1 MSDLH
6 GFPYIEFQV
15 DKAGK
20 VIDPAER
27 ARAVDLFGQGAVTD
41 LLVLSHGWNNDM
53 AEARTLYDRLLAALR
68 ACVVAGTPPLGDRQ
82 LGVLAVL
89 WPSKKFAEK
98 SLIPGQAASID
109 SGEMADALMEH
120 IDTLKGGFDDPEA
133 DKKLDEARE
142 LSPRLAD
149 SPTAQREFVRLV
161 RGLLT
166 RQPADDEGNTDD
178 YFAALDGH
186 DLLQRLAGPVQLP
199 TTPAVS
205 SDGGGAQ
212 NLGDAPA
219 SDVAGGAASIGGFF
233 SGIASAASN
242 LLNLTTYY
250 QMKERAG
257 MIGRGAVHT
266 LVREIADGPK
276 PPKIHLAGHSF
287 GARLV
292 TSVALGPDGQPPV
305 RIGSMTLLQAAF
317 SHNAFSDGST
327 GHPVGVFRRVVA
339 APPRLSGPL
348 LVSHTSRDLAVGLA
362 YPLASRIAGQ
372 NAARLGDA
380 SDPYGGLGRNGAQ
393 GTPEASEQD
402 FGKPGTSYAFKGGR
416 VYNMNGEMLIL
427 DHSDIIHPE
436 TAYALLAAVAAS

>member
-15 DKAGK
+15 DKAGT

-53 AEARTLYDRLLAALR
+53 AEARTLYDHLLAALR
-68 ACVVAGTPPLGDRQ
+68 ACLVAGTPPLGARR

-133 DKKLDEARE
+133 DAKLAAARE
-142 LSPRLAD
+142 LSPKLAD
-149 SPTAQREFVRLV
+149 SPAAQREFVRLV

-166 RQPADDEGNTDD
+166 RKPADDEGSTDD
-178 YFAALDGH
+178 YFTLDGR

-199 TTPAVS
+199 PTPAAS

-257 MIGRGAVHT
+257 MIGRGTVHA

-292 TSVALGPDGQPPV
+292 TSVALGADDQAPLS
-305 RIGSMTLLQAAF
+305 IGSMTLLQAAF

-327 GHPVGVFRRVVA
+327 EHPVGFFRSVVA
-339 APPRLSGPL
+339 APGRLSGPL
-348 LVSHTSRDLAVGLA
+348 LVTHTSRDLPVGLA

-372 NAARLGDA
+372 NTAGLGDA
-380 SDPYGGLGRNGAQ
+380 NDPYGGLGRNGAQ
-393 GTPEASEQD
+393 GTPEASELD
-402 FGKPGTSYAFKGGR
+402 FGKPGTHYVFKGGR
-416 VYNMNGEMLIL
+416 VYNMNGDTLIL
-427 DHSDIIHPE
+427 GHSDIMHPE
-436 TAYALLAAVAAS
+436 TAYALLAAVAAC

>member
-15 DKAGK
+15 DKAGL

-68 ACVVAGTPPLGDRQ
+68 ACLVAGTPPLGARR

-120 IDTLKGGFDDPEA
+120 IDTLKGVFDDPEA
-133 DKKLDEARE
+133 DAKLAAARE
-142 LSPRLAD
+142 LSPKLAD
-149 SPTAQREFVRLV
+149 SPAAQREFVRLV

-166 RQPADDEGNTDD
+166 RQPVDDEGNTDD
-178 YFAALDGH
+178 YFAVLDGH

-199 TTPAVS
+199 LTPEP
-205 SDGGGAQ
+205 SDDGSAQ
-212 NLGDAPA
+212 NLGEVAA
-219 SDVAGGAASIGGFF
+219 SGVTGGAVSIGGFF

-257 MIGRGAVHT
+257 MIGRGAVHA

-292 TSVALGPDGQPPV
+292 TSVALGPDERPPL

-317 SHNAFSDGST
+317 SHNAFSDGSM
-327 GHPVGVFRRVVA
+327 GHPVGFFRSVVA
-339 APPRLSGPL
+339 APARLSGPL
-348 LVSHTSRDLAVGLA
+348 LVTHTSRDLPVGLA

-372 NAARLGDA
+372 AAARLGDA
-380 SDPYGGLGRNGAQ
+380 NDPYGGLGRNGAQ

-416 VYNMNGEMLIL
+416 VYNMNGETLIL

-436 TAYALLAAVAAS
+436 TAYALLAAVAAC

>member
-1 MSDLH
+1 MSDIH

-15 DKAGK
+15 DKAGT

-27 ARAVDLFGQGAVTD
+27 ARAIDLFGQGAVTD

-53 AEARTLYDRLLAALR
+53 AEARTLYDHLLAALR
-68 ACVVAGTPPLGDRQ
+68 ACLVAGTPPLGARR

-109 SGEMADALMEH
+109 SGEMADALMEQ

-133 DKKLDEARE
+133 DAKLAAARE
-142 LSPRLAD
+142 LSPKLAD
-149 SPTAQREFVRLV
+149 SPEAQREFVRLV

-178 YFAALDGH
+178 YFDALDAQ

-199 TTPAVS
+199 PTPAAS

-233 SGIASAASN
+233 SGIASGASN

-250 QMKERAG
+250 QMKDRAG
-257 MIGRGAVHT
+257 MIGRGAVHA
-266 LVREIADGPK
+266 LLREIAAGPK

-292 TSVALGPDGQPPV
+292 TSAALGPDDQAPL

-327 GHPVGVFRRVVA
+327 EHPMGFFRSVVA
-339 APPRLSGPL
+339 APGRLSGPL
-348 LVSHTSRDLAVGLA
+348 LVTHTSRDLAVGLA

-372 NAARLGDA
+372 NASGLGGA
-380 SDPYGGLGRNGAQ
+380 NDPYGGLGRNGAQ
-393 GTPEASEQD
+393 GTPEASELD

-427 DHSDIIHPE
+427 GHSDIIHPE
-436 TAYALLAAVAAS
+436 TAYALLAAVAAC